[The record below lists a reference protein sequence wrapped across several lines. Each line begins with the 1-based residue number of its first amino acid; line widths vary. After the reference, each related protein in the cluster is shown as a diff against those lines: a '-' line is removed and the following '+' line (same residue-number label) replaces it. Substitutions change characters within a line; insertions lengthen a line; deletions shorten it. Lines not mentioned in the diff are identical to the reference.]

1 MAIRHILTCSDLA
14 PRKPFFYFSFAPRGG
29 ASIDRN
35 IRETG
40 TGKMN
45 DGYVYEQFGMWWVFL
60 DANRRPPIQLSG
72 PYRTR
77 ELAEAALVSLRAAV
91 TMPSAP

>member
-1 MAIRHILTCSDLA
+1 MNNAATGISKDCSMH
-14 PRKPFFYFSFAPRGG
+14 KS
-29 ASIDRN
+29 
-35 IRETG
+35 G

-45 DGYVYEQFGMWWVFL
+45 DGYIYEQFGLWWVFL

-77 ELAEAALVSLRAAV
+77 ELAEAALVSLRTV
-91 TMPSAP
+91 VLMPSAS

>member
-1 MAIRHILTCSDLA
+1 MNDTVTGI
-14 PRKPFFYFSFAPRGG
+14 
-29 ASIDRN
+29 SIDRSMHKN
-35 IRETG
+35 M

-45 DGYVYEQFGMWWVFL
+45 DGYIYEQFGLWWVFL

-77 ELAEAALVSLRAAV
+77 ELAEAALVSLRAV
-91 TMPSAP
+91 VPMPSAS